1 MSNLL
6 FGLQVAVIGMGVV
19 FIALIIL
26 SYATSILSRLLN
38 ENQKKEEKEI
48 ITQEAKINNVK
59 KVNENKK
66 NEVENQGK
74 ITSEKLAVIT
84 AAVYESMGGTRYKIT
99 AVRKIP
105 KDKTNAWNQ
114 AGRFEQMES
123 L

>member
-48 ITQEAKINNVK
+48 ITQE
-59 KVNENKK
+59 
-66 NEVENQGK
+66 GK